1 MNKLHRA
8 ESFINQVERSSVVAR
23 SAVAAML
30 GLLAPIAA
38 PVSAAEEKPAAGS
51 TLEEVIVTAQFRKE
65 NLQDTPLA
73 ITAISADSL
82 QARSL
87 TSVADLGATAPNV
100 NLKVAGAAFGNVT
113 QAFIRGIGQA
123 DFNYA
128 FEPGVGMY
136 VDDVY
141 YGTMFGTVFDLLD
154 LDRMEV
160 LRGPQGTLF
169 GKNSIGGAVR
179 LISKQPEGD
188 GRSYLEATYGDFNR
202 IDVRAGTDVTIVPNK
217 LFMRVSAVSKQRD
230 GYQDVIDFAC
240 ANPSLAGS
248 LPQLSSGP
256 GCKIGTYGGEDV
268 QAARVAF
275 RLTPND
281 RLEISLTADI
291 LQDNSELQADTLL
304 AVDSNQAT
312 IATLAD
318 NGSIVQ
324 VPRAQAGAAPAG
336 LVPFWNARVNLPT
349 YGIPWDSRFITGDP
363 YKSYATYTNFD
374 GIQAPKERT
383 VDAWGASGV
392 IQFDI
397 SDDLQLKSITGYR
410 TYDGNISHDPDQSP
424 LSIQIANS
432 VVGSEQFTQEFR
444 LSGRSFSDRLD
455 WTTGVFYFDVE
466 NTLRGPVIVDL
477 FGADGNP
484 NDALAPPMPGLRF
497 MQDDSI
503 ESTSKSAYLHL
514 IYALTD
520 RWNVFAGYR
529 YTDEEKS
536 YAFDH
541 SGAVGNLPGSGFF
554 RVTSPSEVAYT
565 RDDWRFGMD
574 FDVTR
579 DVMVYG
585 QVSTGYRSGG
595 VNPRPFSPTQLTTF
609 GPEQATAYEIGAKSN
624 WVDGRVR
631 ANVAVFYTD
640 YKDRIV
646 NQQIQDNAGIPFTG
660 PINIGTATVQGAEL
674 EIEAMPLDNLSI
686 SATYGLIDI
695 ELDTQAGSPAG
706 FIDPAGT
713 IPQGSISPGVPER
726 TASAGIQYE
735 IAVGSSGSLT
745 PRLDWSWQSR
755 TYYDNQNTTLASQE
769 GYSLLNARLTWRT
782 PDDAWSVAV
791 GVTNLTE
798 EEYYVNKFT
807 LLPFGLGTLEG
818 QPARPREWA
827 VTVRRSFN

>member
-1 MNKLHRA
+1 MNRRH
-8 ESFINQVERSSVVAR
+8 I
-23 SAVAAML
+23 AAML
-30 GLLAPIAA
+30 GILAPLAGPA
-38 PVSAAEEKPAAGS
+38 NAAEEEQTTGGS
-51 TLEEVIVTAQFRKE
+51 LLEEVIVTAQFRKE

-73 ITAISADSL
+73 ITAISAESL

-202 IDVRAGTDVTIVPNK
+202 IEVRAGTDVTIVPEA

-230 GYQDVIDFAC
+230 GYQDVVDFAC

-248 LPQLSSGP
+248 LPRLSTGP
-256 GCKIGTYGGEDV
+256 GCKVGTYGGEDV
-268 QAARVAF
+268 QAARIAF
-275 RLTPND
+275 RLTPSD
-281 RLEISLTADI
+281 KLEISLTADI

-304 AVDSNQAT
+304 AVDTNQAT
-312 IATLAD
+312 IAVMAD

-324 VPRAQAGAAPAG
+324 VPRGQTAAAPAG

-383 VDAWGASGV
+383 VDAWGAAGV
-392 IQFDI
+392 IQYDVT
-397 SDDLQLKSITGYR
+397 DDLQFKSITGYR

-432 VVGSEQFTQEFR
+432 LAGSDQFTQELR

-455 WTTGVFYFDVE
+455 WTTGVFYFDVK

-484 NDALAPPMPGLRF
+484 SDALAPPMPGLRF

-503 ESTSKSAYLHL
+503 ESTSKSAYLHT

-554 RVTSPSEVAYT
+554 SIATPSTVSYT
-565 RDDWRFGMD
+565 RDDWRLGVD

-579 DVMVYG
+579 DVMIYG

-609 GPEQATAYEIGAKSN
+609 GPEQATAYEFGTKSS
-624 WVDGRVR
+624 WAGGRLR

-646 NQQIQDNAGIPFTG
+646 NQQIQDSAGIPFTG

-674 EIEAMPLDNLSI
+674 EIEALPIDNLSI
-686 SATYGLIDI
+686 TATYGLTDI
-695 ELDTQAGSPAG
+695 ELDAQAGSPAG

-713 IPQGSISPGVPER
+713 IPTGSISPGIPEK
-726 TASAGIQYE
+726 TASAGIQYQ
-735 IAVGSSGSLT
+735 IDFDGSGSIT
-745 PRLDWSWQSR
+745 PRLDWAWQSR
-755 TYYDNQNTTLASQE
+755 TYYDNANTLLASQE
-769 GYSLLNARLTWRT
+769 SYSLLNARLTWRT
-782 PDDAWSVAV
+782 SNDDWSVAV
-791 GVTNLTE
+791 GVTNLTDE
-798 EEYYVNKFT
+798 RYYVNKFS

>member
-1 MNKLHRA
+1 MSKL
-8 ESFINQVERSSVVAR
+8 ERSSAAAR
-23 SAVAAML
+23 STVVAAMM
-30 GLLAPIAA
+30 GVLAAVA
-38 PVSAAEEKPAAGS
+38 GPVIAAEEAPASTA
-51 TLEEVIVTAQFRKE
+51 TLEEVVVTAQFRQE

-73 ITAISADSL
+73 ITAISADAL

-87 TSVADLGATAPNV
+87 NSVADLGATAPNV
-100 NLKVAGAAFGNVT
+100 NLKVGGAAFGNVT

-154 LDRMEV
+154 LERMEV

-179 LISKQPEGD
+179 LISKRPEGD
-188 GRSYLEATYGDFNR
+188 GRSYLEGTFGDFHR
-202 IDVRAGTDVTIVPNK
+202 IDVRAGTDLTLVPEA
-217 LFMRVSAVSKQRD
+217 LFVRVSVVSKQRD

-240 ANPSLAGS
+240 ANPGLAGN
-248 LPQLSSGP
+248 LPRLATGP
-256 GCKIGTYGGEDV
+256 GCKLGTYGGEDV

-275 RLTPND
+275 RLVPND
-281 RLEISLTADI
+281 RLEINLSGDI

-304 AVDSNQAT
+304 AVDTNQPTVAV
-312 IATLAD
+312 LAD
-318 NGSIVQ
+318 NGSIIQ
-324 VPRAQAGAAPAG
+324 VPRAQTGASPAP
-336 LVPFWNARVNLPT
+336 LVPAWNARVNLPA
-349 YGIPWDSRFITGDP
+349 YGVPWDSRFISGDP
-363 YKSYATYTNFD
+363 FKSYATYTNFN

-383 VDAWGASGV
+383 VDAWGAAGV
-392 IQFDI
+392 IQFDVTD
-397 SDDLQLKSITGYR
+397 SLQLKSITGYR

-424 LSIQIANS
+424 MSIQVANS
-432 VVGSEQFTQEFR
+432 IVGSNQFTQELR
-444 LSGRSFSDRLD
+444 LSGRSFANRLD
-455 WTTGVFYFDVE
+455 WTAGVFYFDVD
-466 NTLRGPVIVDL
+466 NTLRGPIIIDL
-477 FGADGNP
+477 FGADANP
-484 NDALAPPMPGLRF
+484 NDALAAPVPPLRF
-497 MQDDSI
+497 MQNDRI
-503 ESTSKSAYLHL
+503 ESTSQSAYLHT

-541 SGAVGNLPGSGFF
+541 SGPVANLVGSGYFS
-554 RVTSPSEVAYT
+554 VPIPSKVSYT
-565 RDDWRFGMD
+565 RGDWRLGMD
-574 FDVTR
+574 FDITN

-585 QVSTGYRSGG
+585 QASTGYRSGG

-609 GPEQATAYEIGAKSN
+609 GPEQATAYEIGAKSS
-624 WVDGRVR
+624 WVEGRVR

-646 NQQIQDNAGIPFTG
+646 NQQIQDSAGIPFTG

-674 EIEAMPLDNLSI
+674 EIDAVPIEHLTL
-686 SATYGLIDI
+686 SATYGLIDV
-695 ELDTQAGSPAG
+695 ELNAQAGSPAG

-713 IPQGSISPGVPER
+713 IPEGSISAGVPEN
-726 TASAGIQYE
+726 TASVGIQYE
-735 IAVGSSGSLT
+735 WVVGSAGSFT
-745 PRLDWSWQSR
+745 PRLDWSRQSR
-755 TYYDNQNTTLASQE
+755 TYYDNPNTLLASQE
-769 GYSLLNARLTWRT
+769 GYSLLNARLTWRA
-782 PDDAWSVAV
+782 PDDDWSVAL
-791 GVTNLTE
+791 GITNLTD

>member
-8 ESFINQVERSSVVAR
+8 GSCTNPVARSSVVTR
-23 SAVAAML
+23 SAVAAAL
-30 GLLAPIAA
+30 GILAPISG
-38 PVSAAEEKPAAGS
+38 PVGAAEERPAGGS
-51 TLEEVIVTAQFRKE
+51 TLEEVIVTAQFRRE

-73 ITAISADSL
+73 ITAISAESL

-154 LDRMEV
+154 LDRVEV

-202 IDVRAGTDVTIVPNK
+202 IDVRAGTDVTVVPEK

-240 ANPSLAGS
+240 ANPGLAGS

-304 AVDSNQAT
+304 AVDTNQPT
-312 IATLAD
+312 IAVLAD

-349 YGIPWDSRFITGDP
+349 YGIPWDSRFISSDP
-363 YKSYATYTNFD
+363 YKSYATYTNFN

-392 IQFDI
+392 IQVDI
-397 SDDLQLKSITGYR
+397 TADLQLKSITGYR

-432 VVGSEQFTQEFR
+432 VVGSEQFTQELR
-444 LSGRSFSDRLD
+444 LSGQSFADRLD
-455 WTTGVFYFDVE
+455 WTAGAFYFDVE
-466 NTLRGPVIVDL
+466 NTLRGPVILDL
-477 FGADGNP
+477 FGADGDP
-484 NDALAPPMPGLRF
+484 NDALAPPVAALRF
-497 MQDDSI
+497 MQNDRI
-503 ESTSKSAYLHL
+503 ESTSKSAYLHA

-541 SGAVGNLPGSGFF
+541 SGAVGNLPGSGYFS
-554 RVTSPSEVAYT
+554 VASPSTVSYT
-565 RDDWRFGMD
+565 RDDWRLGMD

-579 DVMVYG
+579 DLMVYG
-585 QVSTGYRSGG
+585 QASTGYRSGG

-609 GPEQATAYEIGAKSN
+609 GPEQATAYEIGAKSS

-674 EIEAMPLDNLSI
+674 EIEAVPVDNLSI

-695 ELDTQAGSPAG
+695 ELDAQAGSPAG

-713 IPQGSISPGVPER
+713 IPEGSISQGVPER
-726 TASAGIQYE
+726 SASAGIQYQ
-735 IAVGSSGSLT
+735 IDVGGAGSLT

-755 TYYDNQNTTLASQE
+755 TYYDNQNTLLASQD
-769 GYSLLNARLTWRT
+769 GYSLLNARLTWST
-782 PDDAWSVAV
+782 PDDGWSVAL
-791 GVTNLTE
+791 GVTNLAD

-827 VTVRRSFN
+827 VTVRRNFN

>member
-1 MNKLHRA
+1 MSKLLRDA
-8 ESFINQVERSSVVAR
+8 KFIRQRSSAVAR
-23 SAVAAML
+23 STTVAAMM
-30 GLLAPIAA
+30 GVLAPVAG
-38 PVSAAEEKPAAGS
+38 PVSAAEETPAG
-51 TLEEVIVTAQFRKE
+51 TGILEEVTVTAQFRRE

-73 ITAISADSL
+73 ITAISADAL
-82 QARSL
+82 EARSL

-154 LDRMEV
+154 LERMEV

-179 LISKQPEGD
+179 LISKQPDGD
-188 GRSYLEATYGDFNR
+188 GRSYLEGTYGDFNR
-202 IDVRAGTDVTIVPNK
+202 IDVRAGTDLTLVPDK

-240 ANPSLAGS
+240 ANPGLAGN
-248 LPQLSSGP
+248 LPRLSTDA
-256 GCKIGTYGGEDV
+256 GCKVGTYGGEDV
-268 QAARVAF
+268 QAARIAF
-275 RLTPND
+275 RLVPND
-281 RLEISLTADI
+281 RLEINLTGDI

-304 AVDSNQAT
+304 AVDTNQPT
-312 IATLAD
+312 IAVLAD

-324 VPRAQAGAAPAG
+324 VPRAQTGAAPAP
-336 LVPFWNARVNLPT
+336 LIPFWNARVNMPA

-363 YKSYATYTNFD
+363 YKSYATYTNFE
-374 GIQAPKERT
+374 GIQAPKERS
-383 VDAWGASGV
+383 VDAWGAAAV
-392 IQFDI
+392 VQFDI
-397 SDDLQLKSITGYR
+397 TEDLQLKSITGYR

-424 LSIQIANS
+424 MSIQVANS
-432 VVGSEQFTQEFR
+432 VVGSDQFTQELR

-466 NTLRGPVIVDL
+466 NTLRGPIILDL

-484 NDALAPPMPGLRF
+484 NDALAPPVRALRF
-497 MQDDSI
+497 MQNDSI
-503 ESTSKSAYLHL
+503 ESTSKSAYLHA

-541 SGAVGNLPGSGFF
+541 SGRVGNLAGSGFF
-554 RVTSPSEVAYT
+554 LVPTPSTVSYA
-565 RDDWRFGMD
+565 RDDWRLGMD
-574 FDVTR
+574 FDVTD

-585 QVSTGYRSGG
+585 QASTGYRSGG

-609 GPEQATAYEIGAKSN
+609 GPEQATAYEIGAKSS
-624 WVDGRVR
+624 WADGRVR

-674 EIEAMPLDNLSI
+674 EIEAVPIDHLTI

-695 ELDTQAGSPAG
+695 ELDAQVGSPAG

-713 IPQGSISPGVPER
+713 IPEGSISQGVPEN

-735 IAVGSSGSLT
+735 IEIGSAGSFT
-745 PRLDWSWQSR
+745 PRLDWSRQSR
-755 TYYDNQNTTLASQE
+755 TYYDNPNTLLASQE
-769 GYSLLNARLTWRT
+769 GYSLFNARLTWKA
-782 PDDAWSVAV
+782 PDNEWSVAL
-791 GVTNLTE
+791 GVTNLTDE
-798 EEYYVNKFT
+798 AYYVNKFT

-827 VTVRRSFN
+827 VTIRRSFN